1 MGNSVDVSERRELV
15 NNVNKSTGAYELAF
29 CPLLMG
35 VIGFALDRWLGTLP
49 VLTITL
55 VVLGFVGV
63 CIRLYYGYRYEMA
76 QHEANGPWAKR
87 AVAGPGPGARP

>member
-1 MGNSVDVSERRELV
+1 VDVSERRELV

-35 VIGFALDRWLGTLP
+35 LIGFALDRWLGTLP
-49 VLTITL
+49 IITVTL

-63 CIRLYYGYRYEMA
+63 CIRIYFGYRYDME

-87 AVAGPGPGARP
+87 TAPAPAGGERS